1 MTRQPPLLKTPA
13 DGLVC
18 LGIVT
23 GPHGVRGAVRV
34 KTFTDDPL
42 GLGNY
47 RALRDATGKR
57 RYVLRDI
64 QPDKTG
70 ARLMLEHI
78 TTREQAAALKGEML
92 CVPRDTLPALDD
104 ADDFYHADLIGLK
117 AQAPD
122 GTALGTVRAVHD
134 FGAGDLLEIDG
145 AFVPFTRDRAP
156 QVDLDAGHI
165 TIIMPQSDALSD
177 EGADQE
183 SDVEPDEEAMS

>member
-1 MTRQPPLLKTPA
+1 MTHQPPLTQTPA

-23 GPHGVRGAVRV
+23 GTHGVRGAVRV

-42 GLGNY
+42 SLRSFG
-47 RALRDATGKR
+47 ALRDASGKR
-57 RYVLRDI
+57 RYVVRDI

-92 CVPRDTLPALDD
+92 CVPRDILPALDD

-122 GTALGTVRAVHD
+122 GVALGTVRAVHD
-134 FGAGDLLEIDG
+134 FGAGDLLDIDG
-145 AFVPFTRDRAP
+145 VFVPFTRDCVP
-156 QVDLDAGHI
+156 HIDLDAGHVTVI
-165 TIIMPQSDALSD
+165 LPVSGDDDPS
-177 EGADQE
+177 
-183 SDVEPDEEAMS
+183 EPDEEAAS